1 MLTADRT
8 EPVLFLYNVDRESYD
23 MKNRKV
29 MKISGAVSAAVTAAA
44 LMTVLGEVPPLSYLY
59 DWAESSHMM
68 FVWNGLTAGVTALC
82 VTLYYNHLK
91 NTQER
96 NERQTGSCGGNHGE

>member
-23 MKNRKV
+23 MKNRTV

-44 LMTVLGEVPPLSYLY
+44 LMTVLGAVPPLSYLY

-96 NERQTGSCGGNHGE
+96 YERQTGSCGGNDSE